1 MAVEEDGLRADARA
15 NRDRI
20 LAVAREALTADPETP
35 LSAIGKAAGVG
46 QGTLYRHFPTREALA
61 LAIYRKEISA
71 LAALASTL
79 LQGHP
84 PLEAFRLWCAQLA
97 DSSAM
102 KRGVAKLLQG
112 ATSED
117 DQREAYQQ
125 MVSAVG
131 SLIAA
136 CEAAGAI
143 DHGANAD
150 DVLMLLGVLWQ
161 IPSHPGRDA
170 QAARI
175 IALIFRGLGAKDALG
190 GLTGP

>member
-1 MAVEEDGLRADARA
+1 MAAGEDGLRADARA

-20 LAVAREALTADPETP
+20 LEVAREALTADPETP

-61 LAIYRKEISA
+61 LAIYRREISA
-71 LAALASTL
+71 LAALPSTL
-79 LQGHP
+79 LQERP

-97 DSSAM
+97 VSSAM

-117 DQREAYQQ
+117 DERETYRQI
-125 MVSAVG
+125 VLAVR
-131 SLIAA
+131 SLLAA
-136 CEAAGAI
+136 SEAAGAI
-143 DHGANAD
+143 DRGANAD

-175 IALIFRGLGAKDALG
+175 IALIFRGLGAKDELD
-190 GLTGP
+190 GLAGP

>member
-20 LAVAREALTADPETP
+20 LEVARAALIADPETP
-35 LSAIGKAAGVG
+35 LSAISKAAGVG

-71 LAALASTL
+71 VAALASTL
-79 LQGHP
+79 LKEHP

-102 KRGVAKLLQG
+102 KRGVAGLLQG
-112 ATSED
+112 STSED
-117 DQREAYQQ
+117 DKRETYQQ
-125 MVSAVG
+125 MVLAVR

-136 CEAAGAI
+136 CQASGAI
-143 DHGANAD
+143 DRDANAD
-150 DVLMLLGVLWQ
+150 DVLILLGVLWQ

-170 QAARI
+170 QSARI
-175 IALIFRGLGAKDALG
+175 IALIFRGLGAKDEPG
-190 GLTGP
+190 GVARP

>member
-1 MAVEEDGLRADARA
+1 ML
-15 NRDRI
+15 I
-20 LAVAREALTADPETP
+20 ADPETP

-61 LAIYRKEISA
+61 LAMYRKEISA
-71 LAALASTL
+71 VAALESTL
-79 LQGHP
+79 LQEHP

-125 MVSAVG
+125 MVSAVR
-131 SLIAA
+131 SLITA
-136 CEAAGAI
+136 CEAADAI
-143 DHGANAD
+143 DRGANAE

-161 IPSHPGRDA
+161 IPSHAGRDA

-175 IALIFRGLGAKDALG
+175 IALIFKGMGAKNEPG
-190 GLTGP
+190 GLAGP

>member
-1 MAVEEDGLRADARA
+1 MAAAEDGLRADARA

-20 LAVAREALTADPETP
+20 LEVAREALTADPETP

-46 QGTLYRHFPTREALA
+46 QGTLYRHFPTREVLA
-61 LAIYRKEISA
+61 LAVYRKEIIA

-79 LQGHP
+79 LKGHP
-84 PLEAFRLWCAQLA
+84 PLEAFRLWCAQVA

-102 KRGVAKLLQG
+102 KRGVAGLLQG

-117 DQREAYQQ
+117 DEGETYQQ
-125 MVSAVG
+125 MLSAVR

-136 CEAAGAI
+136 CQASGEI
-143 DHGANAD
+143 DRDANAD

-161 IPSHPGRDA
+161 LPSHPGRDA
-170 QAARI
+170 QSARI
-175 IALIFRGLGAKDALG
+175 IALIFRGLGAKD
-190 GLTGP
+190 

>member
-1 MAVEEDGLRADARA
+1 MALEEDGLRADARA

-20 LAVAREALTADPETP
+20 IEVARKALTADPETP

-46 QGTLYRHFPTREALA
+46 QGTLYRHFPTREALV

-71 LAALASTL
+71 LATLASTL
-79 LQGHP
+79 LQEHP

-97 DSSAM
+97 VSSAM

-112 ATSED
+112 ATSEAD
-117 DQREAYQQ
+117 ERDAYQQ
-125 MVSAVG
+125 MVLAVR

-136 CEAAGAI
+136 CETAGAI
-143 DHGANAD
+143 DGGANAD

-161 IPSHPGRDA
+161 IPSHSGRDA
-170 QAARI
+170 QAAKI
-175 IALIFRGLGAKDALG
+175 IALIFRGLGAKDDLG
-190 GLTGP
+190 SLAGP